1 MEFVITLFWFVR
13 ALALRELGMCAHF
26 QYLKNVSIVG
36 PGIKLYV
43 FLAVLK
49 QFDLLTCKHTNLV
62 AYVCQKG
69 TMISH
74 VLKPVVLG
82 RQEIRGGCWKV
93 KVAGRLLG
101 AYLEKEATLGKISTK
116 NIFIEV
122 S

>member
-1 MEFVITLFWFVR
+1 MSKKCLHSRPWYKIICVPCSF
-13 ALALRELGMCAHF
+13 
-26 QYLKNVSIVG
+26 K
-36 PGIKLYV
+36 
-43 FLAVLK
+43 AV
-49 QFDLLTCKHTNLV
+49 LLTCKHTNLA
-62 AYVCQKG
+62 AYVCQKE
-69 TMISH
+69 TVISH

-82 RQEIRGGCWKV
+82 RQEIRGGSWKV